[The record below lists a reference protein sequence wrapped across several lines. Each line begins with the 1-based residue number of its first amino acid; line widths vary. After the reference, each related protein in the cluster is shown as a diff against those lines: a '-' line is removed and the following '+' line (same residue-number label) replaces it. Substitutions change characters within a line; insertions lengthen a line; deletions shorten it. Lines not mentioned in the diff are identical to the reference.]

1 MMNENG
7 HFDLQDH
14 IYPCD
19 EHEMEIDTNPTID
32 DVIDFFVGIK
42 NQINGRPHRIE
53 FQEHHQRYYINGY
66 IRFIQPPKNK
76 EDNQ

>member
-53 FQEHHQRYYINGY
+53 F
-66 IRFIQPPKNK
+66 
-76 EDNQ
+76 